1 MKDNLLTDDS
11 VEYLTLLS
19 KERPPLQVLD
29 LSKNQLSAKGIVR
42 ILKAGVCEKLEIQE
56 NKIGLH
62 ALI

>member
-1 MKDNLLTDDS
+1 M
-11 VEYLTLLS
+11 
-19 KERPPLQVLD
+19 LD